1 MIEVTG
7 SSPVLFLF
15 LYAKFANY
23 IMKETVSSVGERYLK
38 MVEVAGG
45 NPVLFLF
52 FLYAKTTFYIME
64 KSDHEKLFE
73 EVIL

>member
-1 MIEVTG
+1 
-7 SSPVLFLF
+7 
-15 LYAKFANY
+15 
-23 IMKETVSSVGERYLK
+23 MKETVSSVGELYLK

-45 NPVLFLF
+45 NPVLFL